1 MADLIEAYFDRIRWQ
16 GCTKRDAVKRRTQ
29 RSLPRKA
36 GESMSSPLD
45 VSINGIHAQVLIT
58 NKPDSQQKKL
68 IVLDGDLKAG
78 SIVAWGESHWL
89 VVDTDQNDEV
99 YPSGDIERCNYVLKF
114 KNAAGEVVQKHC
126 IIADVTKY
134 LIGEAWKS
142 MMTIGDSRM
151 SLTIPRDA
159 DTAILKRGMRFLI
172 DDPIAE
178 ETCAYE
184 ITKPDRVTN
193 VYDGYGVYKYL
204 CREVNSADT
213 DNKAELI
220 PDNTKYEP
228 ATPGEETGGWF

>member
-1 MADLIEAYFDRIRWQ
+1 MADLIGVYFDRIQYQ
-16 GCTKRDAVKRRTQ
+16 GSTRRDAVKRRTQ
-29 RSLPRKA
+29 QSLLRKA
-36 GESMSSPLD
+36 KDSMSSPLD
-45 VSINGIHAQVLIT
+45 VSINGAPAQVLIT

-68 IVLDGDLKAG
+68 IVLDGELKSG
-78 SIVAWGESHWL
+78 SVVAWGESHWL
-89 VVDTDQNDEV
+89 VVDTDKNDEV
-99 YPSGDIERCNYVLKF
+99 YPSGDIERCNYILKF
-114 KNAAGEVVQKHC
+114 KNAAGDVVQKHC

-151 SLTIPRDA
+151 SLTIPRDE
-159 DTAILKRGMRFLI
+159 DTAILKRGTRFLI
-172 DDPIAE
+172 DDPIAA

-204 CREVNSADT
+204 CREVNSSDA

-220 PDNTKYEP
+220 PANEKYEP